1 MTDKL
6 RAARVWLAKQV
17 ASGYV
22 DESGMHDTD
31 KYPEEG
37 WRHLKELAV
46 DRSCATCRWAEALD
60 PIIIEEPYSL
70 QCRRFSY
77 DAMWRTDA
85 NLRMDGALLS
95 GEENDTGDSRVYVA
109 PTFGCVQWEGK

>member
-1 MTDKL
+1 MTY
-6 RAARVWLAKQV
+6 RAVLQV
-17 ASGYV
+17 VEDVGGIAQPV
-22 DESGMHDTD
+22 FVV
-31 KYPEEG
+31 
-37 WRHLKELAV
+37 A
-46 DRSCATCRWAEALD
+46 SCATCRWAEALD
-60 PIIIEEPYSL
+60 PIIIEEPYRL

-109 PTFGCVQWEGK
+109 PTFGCVQWEAK